1 MDLDQIEKLVEIIE
15 KSTLKEITV
24 EEGNLKINLKRENN
38 SEIQNVQKN
47 IERKTEIVEEPDE
60 ESFITSPI
68 VGTFYSAA
76 SPETPAF
83 VRVGDTVK
91 KGQPVCIVEAMKL
104 MNEINCDFDCEI
116 EAVLV
121 SNEQKVEY
129 GQPLFR
135 VKKI

>member
-1 MDLDQIEKLVEIIE
+1 MDLEQIEKLVEIIE

-24 EEGNLKINLKRENN
+24 EEGNLKINLKRENHI
-38 SEIQNVQKN
+38 EIQNISKN
-47 IERKTEIVEEPDE
+47 IEKKVEIVEEPDE